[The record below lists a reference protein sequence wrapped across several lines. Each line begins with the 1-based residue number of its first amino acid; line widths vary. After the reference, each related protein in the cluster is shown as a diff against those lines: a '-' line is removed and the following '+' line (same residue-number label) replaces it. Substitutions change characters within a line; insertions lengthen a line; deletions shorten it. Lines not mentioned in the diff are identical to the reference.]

1 MLKPATPVLLDRLK
15 AVVGPA
21 GFSTDPDEMAPHLTE
36 WRNRF
41 VGKTPLLLKP
51 ARTDEVAAIVR
62 LCAEEE
68 VGIVAQG
75 GNTGLVG
82 GQIPRTEGCDL
93 LVSMSRMNKIRR
105 VDAVDNTMVVE
116 AGCTLAVAQDA
127 AADVDRLL
135 PLSLAAEGTSQVG
148 GNLSTNAGGIHVL
161 RYGNARDAVLGL
173 EVVTPDGAVWN
184 GLRALRKDNTGYDL
198 KHLFIGAE
206 GTLGII
212 TAAVLKLHPRP
223 RQIQTMMASTSDPDK
238 VLALLALARDLT
250 GDGVYAFEMFSRFA
264 LELVVRHI
272 PGTVDPLATPA
283 PWYVLTDL
291 TVPRENAEAYLAAAF
306 ERKLIEDAVLAS
318 STTQAKA
325 LWKLRESISE
335 SQKHEGGSIKHDISV
350 PVSRIPVFV
359 REALTAAERLIPGI
373 RPVPFGHVGDGNL
386 HFNFTQPLGMDKEA
400 YLDEWQALNRVV
412 HDIVVAHGG
421 SISAEHGIG
430 VLKRDEARRYKSEV
444 ELDLQRRIKQALD
457 PKGIMNPGK
466 GVV

>member
-1 MLKPATPVLLDRLK
+1 MLRKPEPATLERLK
-15 AVVGPA
+15 AIVGPS
-21 GFSTDPDEMAPHLTE
+21 GFSEDPDELAPHLTE
-36 WRNRF
+36 WRKLF

-51 ARTDEVAAIVR
+51 GTTAEVADLVR
-62 LCAEEE
+62 VCAEAE
-68 VGIVAQG
+68 VGIVPQG

-82 GQIPRTEGCDL
+82 GQIPRPDGADVL
-93 LVSMSRMNKIRR
+93 LTLGRLNKIRH
-105 VDAVDNTMVVE
+105 VDPVDNTLVVE
-116 AGCTLAVAQDA
+116 AGCTLAVAQEA
-127 AADVDRLL
+127 ANQVERLL

-173 EVVTPDGAVWN
+173 EVVLPDGNIWN

-212 TAAVLKLHPRP
+212 TAAVLKLFPRP
-223 RQIQTMMASTSDPDK
+223 RQVATLFASTDDPDK
-238 VLALLALARDLT
+238 VLALLALAREMS
-250 GDGVYAFEMFSRFA
+250 GDAVMAFEMIARFA
-264 LELVVRHI
+264 LQLVLRHV
-272 PGTVDPLATPA
+272 PGTSDPLAEAA

-291 TVPRENAEAYLAAAF
+291 TVDREDAEAFLAAALDKGLV
-306 ERKLIEDAVLAS
+306 RDAVLAGS
-318 STTQAKA
+318 AAQAKG

-335 SQKHEGGSIKHDISV
+335 SQKHEGASIKHDISV
-350 PVSRIPVFV
+350 PVSRIPAFV
-359 REALTAAERLIPGI
+359 REALAAAERLIPGI

-386 HFNFTQPLGMDKEA
+386 HFNFTQPIGADGSQ
-400 YLDEWQALNRVV
+400 YLAKWEELNRVV

-430 VLKRDEARRYKSEV
+430 VLKREEGRRYKSQV
-444 ELDLQRRIKQALD
+444 ELDLMRRIKQAID

-466 GVV
+466 GIA

>member
-1 MLKPATPVLLDRLK
+1 MLRPAQPATLEQLK
-15 AVVGPA
+15 ALVGPA
-21 GFSTDPDEMAPHLTE
+21 GYSVDPDELAPHLTE

-51 ARTDEVAAIVR
+51 ANTAEVAAIVR
-62 LCAEEE
+62 ICAEAD
-68 VGIVAQG
+68 VGLVAQG

-82 GQIPRTEGCDL
+82 GQIPRPEGCDL
-93 LVSMSRMNKIRR
+93 LLSMSRMNKIRS

-116 AGCTLAVAQDA
+116 AGCTLAVAQEA
-127 AADVDRLL
+127 AAKVERLL

-173 EVVTPDGAVWN
+173 EVVTADGAIWN

-198 KHLFIGAE
+198 KQLFVGAE

-212 TAAVLKLHPRP
+212 TAAVLKLFPRP
-223 RQIQTMMASTSDPDK
+223 RQVETLLASVSDPDK

-250 GDGVYAFEMFSRFA
+250 GDGVFAFEMISRFA
-264 LELVVRHI
+264 LELVLRHI
-272 PGTVDPLATPA
+272 PGTSDPLATPA

-291 TVPRENAEAYLAAAF
+291 TVTRDVAENFLAAAF
-306 ERKLIEDAVLAS
+306 ARGLVEDAVLAGS
-318 STTQAKA
+318 AAQAKS

-350 PVSRIPVFV
+350 PVSHIPAFV
-359 REALTAAERLIPGI
+359 REALAAAEKLIPGI

-386 HFNFTQPLGMDKEA
+386 HFNFTQPVAMDKEA
-400 YLDEWQALNRVV
+400 YLAKWAALNRVV
-412 HDIVVAHGG
+412 HDIVIAHGG

-430 VLKRDEARRYKSEV
+430 VLKREEGRRFKSAV
-444 ELDLQRRIKQALD
+444 ELDLLRRIKQALD

-466 GVV
+466 GIV